1 MRISTVAV
9 TFVIVGT
16 MVGGCAYYNG
26 LYNANRLAKDAER
39 AEREGRES
47 DARSL
52 WAQVAVKAESV
63 VARYP
68 QSKHRDDA
76 LLLRGEALR
85 ATGDCDQAI
94 EPLTQALVSSPD
106 SAIRTNS
113 RVLLGLCHYDAA
125 RYQVADSIL
134 TPLTNSGDSTLAALA
149 FFWRG
154 RARLAMG
161 AYAGAAQDLDACG
174 VPQANLHL
182 AVAYT
187 YLERPQAVR
196 RALSQVQPGSID
208 ESQLLVVLGIVGAVY
223 PDVAGAAVDDWSQN
237 PGLASE
243 AKGLLQ
249 LEDGERWLERDGV
262 PTAVARFEQVIV
274 TAPGSRTARTA
285 EVELILAEL
294 RLADGVEQLSGMF
307 DRLEGVGPEGQEAA
321 RLRYPQLVAD
331 LGMAA
336 GALEASGSRGEVAEL
351 GGSNADLD
359 LFMAAE
365 SFRDEWSASTVAAAI
380 FREIPLRFPGSA
392 IAPKALLA
400 AAWVDP
406 ARADSLLNALRR
418 NYPSSPYTL
427 AIAGALSEEYT
438 AIEDSLRTLLNAR
451 RRPTSSR

>member
-1 MRISTVAV
+1 MRSGTVALGL
-9 TFVIVGT
+9 VIIGA

-26 LYNANRLAKDAER
+26 LYNANRLAKEAEH
-39 AEREGRES
+39 AEREGREG

-76 LLLRGEALR
+76 LLLRGKALR
-85 ATGDCDQAI
+85 AAGDCAQAI
-94 EPLTQALVSSPD
+94 EPLTQSLVSSPD
-106 SAIRTNS
+106 SSIRTNS
-113 RVLLGLCHYDAA
+113 RVLLGLCYYDVT
-125 RYQVADSIL
+125 RYQSADSTF
-134 TPLTNSGDSTLAALA
+134 TPLTNSDDSSLVALA
-149 FFWRG
+149 LFWRG
-154 RARLAMG
+154 RARLALG
-161 AYAGAAQDLDACG
+161 AYATAAQDLDACSE
-174 VPQANLHL
+174 PQADLQL

-187 YLERPQAVR
+187 YLERPQAAR

-208 ESQLLVVLGIVGAVY
+208 ESQLPEVLGTVGAVY
-223 PDVAGAAVDDWSQN
+223 PDVAGAAVDDWSRD
-237 PGLASE
+237 PHLASE

-249 LEDGERWLERDGV
+249 LEDGERWLERNELR
-262 PTAVARFEQVIV
+262 TAVARFEQVIV

-285 EVELILAEL
+285 GVELILAEL

-307 DRLEGVGPEGQEAA
+307 DRLEGVGLEGEEAA

-331 LGMAA
+331 LGMAV
-336 GALEASGSRGEVAEL
+336 GALEASRSRGEVAEL
-351 GGSNADLD
+351 GGATADLD

-365 SFRDEWSASTVAAAI
+365 ALRDDWSASTIAAAI
-380 FREIPLRFPGSA
+380 FREIPLRFPRSV

-406 ARADSLLNALRR
+406 ARADSLLGALHHD
-418 NYPSSPYTL
+418 YPSSPYTL
-427 AIAGALSEEYT
+427 AIDGALSEEYT
-438 AIEDSLRTLLNAR
+438 AIEDSLRTLINAR